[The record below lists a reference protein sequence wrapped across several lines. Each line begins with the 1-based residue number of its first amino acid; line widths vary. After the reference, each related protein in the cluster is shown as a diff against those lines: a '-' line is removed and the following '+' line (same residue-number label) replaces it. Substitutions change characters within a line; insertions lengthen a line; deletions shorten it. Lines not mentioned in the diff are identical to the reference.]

1 MNKFSVFYDS
11 QVKIYKNSSGGAYGT
26 SAEKSFLK
34 SISADVQ
41 PLTLSLSDREYGL
54 SPNVKAKMFF
64 ALTDSDGVAVGD
76 CAETGGTEY
85 RITGL
90 QKRGLGMCAVL
101 ESFGENS

>member
-1 MNKFSVFYDS
+1 MNEFSVFYDS
-11 QVKIYKNSSGGAYGT
+11 QVKIYKNNSGGDYGT

-41 PLTLSLSDREYGL
+41 PVTLSLSDREYGL

-64 ALTDSDGVAVGD
+64 
-76 CAETGGTEY
+76 AETGGTEY

-101 ESFGENS
+101 ESFGENG